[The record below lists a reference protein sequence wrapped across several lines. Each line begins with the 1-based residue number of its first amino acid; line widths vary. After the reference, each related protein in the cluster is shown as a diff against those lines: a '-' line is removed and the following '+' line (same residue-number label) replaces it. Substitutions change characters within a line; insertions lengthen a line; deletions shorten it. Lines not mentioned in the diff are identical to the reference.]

1 VFSPFYPSS
10 RVIPKGS
17 ERRIVRRDPRGEAP
31 GSPFSVSLSLP
42 LLPTP
47 LAPLFLSFAQIN
59 GGHKALIA
67 GIVEG
72 SRSPRKNYL
81 AAREK
86 YREPPPP
93 PPPPPPVI
101 QGLPLPAASRFLP
114 LGIP

>member
-31 GSPFSVSLSLP
+31 GSPFSLSLSLSLSLP

-86 YREPPPP
+86 YREPPSSPSPSPP
-93 PPPPPPVI
+93 P
-101 QGLPLPAASRFLP
+101 
-114 LGIP
+114 